1 MSELMRTHRVS
12 LADIYVPTRLAKT
25 LDTAKAE
32 ALAEDILE
40 NGLKV
45 PIQLRRDD
53 TRDRFVLVAGL
64 HRLEAVRALGE
75 EAIEALIVQ
84 SPRR

>member
-1 MSELMRTHRVS
+1 MSELMRTHRVG
-12 LADIYVPTRLAKT
+12 LADIYVPTKLAKS
-25 LDTAKAE
+25 LDPAKAE

-45 PIQLRRDD
+45 PVQLRRDEA
-53 TRDRFVLVAGL
+53 RGRFVLVAGL

-75 EAIEALIVQ
+75 ETIDALVVQ
-84 SPRR
+84 TPKR